1 MKQTEL
7 TPQEAYARL
16 ASYCAQAERS
26 PSDLRRRMQRL
37 ELAEE
42 LQAELLTRLEAE
54 GFVSGERF
62 ARAFV
67 HDKHRFN
74 GWGPRRLEH
83 ELRRHGITPSVIAAT
98 LEELEEEETR
108 AEDEESRVLELLR
121 TKQRSLPAGLERRKA
136 YDRLMR
142 FGLYRGYDY
151 DEVREAITQLLDTDE
166 PDWEED

>member
-7 TPQEAYARL
+7 TPQEAYTSL

-37 ELAEE
+37 QLEEE
-42 LQAELLTRLEAE
+42 LQTELLTRLEAE

-83 ELRRHGITPSVIAAT
+83 ELRRHGIASSAIATA
-98 LEELEEEETR
+98 LEELEEETS
-108 AEDEESRVLELLR
+108 AEDEEPRVLQLLR

-151 DEVREAITQLLDTDE
+151 DEVREAITQLLDTE
-166 PDWEED
+166 EVDWEED

>member
-42 LQAELLTRLEAE
+42 LQAELLMRLEAE
-54 GFVSGERF
+54 GFVCGERF

-83 ELRRHGITPSVIAAT
+83 ELRRHGIASSVIAAT
-98 LEELEEEETR
+98 LEELEEETS

-166 PDWEED
+166 ADWEED

>member
-26 PSDLRRRMQRL
+26 LSDLRRRMQRL

-54 GFVSGERF
+54 GFLSGERF

-83 ELRRHGITPSVIAAT
+83 ELRRHGIASSVIAAA
-98 LEELEEEETR
+98 LEELEEETS
-108 AEDEESRVLELLR
+108 AEDEEPRVLQLLR

-151 DEVREAITQLLDTDE
+151 DEVREAITQLLDTE
-166 PDWEED
+166 EVDWEED

>member
-37 ELAEE
+37 ELEEE
-42 LQAELLTRLEAE
+42 LQAELLERLERE

-83 ELRRHGITPSVIAAT
+83 ELRRHGIASSVIAAT
-98 LEELEEEETR
+98 LEELEEETS

-166 PDWEED
+166 SDWEED

>member
-37 ELAEE
+37 ELEEE

-83 ELRRHGITPSVIAAT
+83 ELRRHGIASSVIAAA
-98 LEELEEEETR
+98 LEELEEETS
-108 AEDEESRVLELLR
+108 AEDEEPRVLELLR
-121 TKQRSLPAGLERRKA
+121 AKQRSLPAGLERRKA
-136 YDRLMR
+136 FDRLMR

>member
-37 ELAEE
+37 ALKEE

-83 ELRRHGITPSVIAAT
+83 ELRRHGITPSVIAAA
-98 LEELEEEETR
+98 LEELEEETS
-108 AEDEESRVLELLR
+108 AEDEEPRVLELLR

-166 PDWEED
+166 SDWEED

>member
-7 TPQEAYARL
+7 TPQEAYTRL

-37 ELAEE
+37 ELEEE

-83 ELRRHGITPSVIAAT
+83 ELRRHGIASSVIATA
-98 LEELEEEETR
+98 LEELEEETS
-108 AEDEESRVLELLR
+108 AEDEEPRVLQLLR
-121 TKQRSLPAGLERRKA
+121 SKQRSLPAGLERRKA

-151 DEVREAITQLLDTDE
+151 DEVREAITQLLDTEDS
-166 PDWEED
+166 DWEED

>member
-83 ELRRHGITPSVIAAT
+83 ELRRHGIASSVIAAA
-98 LEELEEEETR
+98 LEELEEETS
-108 AEDEESRVLELLR
+108 AEDEESRVLQLLR
-121 TKQRSLPAGLERRKA
+121 AKQRSLPAGLERRKA

>member
-37 ELAEE
+37 QLEEE
-42 LQAELLTRLEAE
+42 LQAELLVRLERE

-83 ELRRHGITPSVIAAT
+83 ELRRHGIASSVIATA
-98 LEELEEEETR
+98 LGELEDEEH
-108 AEDEESRVLELLR
+108 AEDEEPRVLQLLR
-121 TKQRSLPAGLERRKA
+121 SKQRSLPAGLERRKA
-136 YDRLMR
+136 FDRLMR

-151 DEVREAITQLLDTDE
+151 DEVREAITQLLDTEDS
-166 PDWEED
+166 DWEED

>member
-7 TPQEAYARL
+7 NPQEAYARL

-37 ELAEE
+37 ELEEE

-83 ELRRHGITPSVIAAT
+83 ELRRHGIASSVIATA
-98 LEELEEEETR
+98 LEELEEETS
-108 AEDEESRVLELLR
+108 AEDEEPRVLQLLR
-121 TKQRSLPAGLERRKA
+121 AKQRSLPAGLEHRKA

-151 DEVREAITQLLDTDE
+151 DEVREAITQLLDTE
-166 PDWEED
+166 NSDWEED

>member
-37 ELAEE
+37 ELEEE
-42 LQAELLTRLEAE
+42 LQAELLERLERE

-83 ELRRHGITPSVIAAT
+83 ELRRHGIASSVITTA
-98 LEELEEEETR
+98 LEELEEETS
-108 AEDEESRVLELLR
+108 AEDEEPRVLQLLR
-121 TKQRSLPAGLERRKA
+121 AKQRSLPAGLERRKA

-151 DEVREAITQLLDTDE
+151 DEVREAITQLLDTEDS
-166 PDWEED
+166 DWEED